1 MSAVPQSLD
10 GWQSSFLQV
19 LPAVE
24 THARIRFRRLN
35 ADRREEAI
43 QETIAAAC
51 VNFQLA
57 AVQGKLSV
65 VRPSSLA
72 DFAVRH
78 VRTGRH
84 VGGSQDAARDVMSP
98 VCQRLN
104 GVKVISIDRDRLP
117 ASLRDGTDG
126 WKRIAVE
133 DRKAMIP
140 DLAAFRIDFTQ
151 WLQLLT
157 DRDRRII
164 CALSS
169 GDSTKAVAE
178 RFRLSEGRVSQLRR
192 KFEQLWL
199 AFQGECAEA
208 AA

>member
-1 MSAVPQSLD
+1 MSAASHLSCD
-10 GWQSSFLQV
+10 WQKGFLAV

-51 VNFQLA
+51 LNYQLA
-57 AVQGKLSV
+57 AAQGKLNV
-65 VRPSSLA
+65 VHPSSLA

-78 VRTGRH
+78 TRTGRH
-84 VGGSQDAARDVMSP
+84 VGSAQDAARDVLSP
-98 VCQRLN
+98 ACQRRHH
-104 GVKVISIDRDRLP
+104 VEVISIDRDRLP
-117 ASLRDGTDG
+117 ATLRDGTDG

-133 DRKAMIP
+133 DRTAGIA

-151 WLQLLT
+151 WFQLLT
-157 DRDRRII
+157 DRDRKII

-169 GDSTKAVAE
+169 GDSTKLVAE
-178 RFRLSEGRVSQLRR
+178 RFGLSEGRVSQLRR
-192 KFEQLWL
+192 KFERLWRI
-199 AFQGECAEA
+199 FQGEAEA

>member
-1 MSAVPQSLD
+1 MSTITHLSSD
-10 GWQSSFLQV
+10 WQKGFLAV

-51 VNFQLA
+51 LNFQLA
-57 AVQGKLSV
+57 AAQGKLNV
-65 VRPSSLA
+65 VRPTFLA

-78 VRTGRH
+78 TRTGRH
-84 VGGSQDAARDVMSP
+84 VGSAQDAARDVLSP
-98 VCQRLN
+98 SCQRRH
-104 GVKVISIDRDRLP
+104 GVEVVSYDQDRLP
-117 ASLRDGTDG
+117 AGLRDGPDG

-133 DRKAMIP
+133 DRKAGIP
-140 DLAAFRIDFTQ
+140 DLAAFRIDFAG
-151 WLQLLT
+151 WLQTLT
-157 DRDRRII
+157 HRDREII

-178 RFRLSEGRVSQLRR
+178 QFGLSEGRVSQLRR
-192 KFEQLWL
+192 KFEQLWH
-199 AFQGECAEA
+199 AFQGVAEA

>member
-1 MSAVPQSLD
+1 MSVIPHASCD
-10 GWQSSFLQV
+10 WHAGFLKV

-51 VNFQLA
+51 LNFQLA
-57 AVQGKLSV
+57 AAQGKLNV
-65 VRPSSLA
+65 VHPSSLA

-98 VCQRLN
+98 VCQRRH
-104 GVKVISIDRDRLP
+104 GVEVVSIDRDRLP

-126 WKRIAVE
+126 WKRIAVA
-133 DRKAMIP
+133 DRKANIP
-140 DLAAFRIDFTQ
+140 DLSAFRIDFAG
-151 WLQLLT
+151 WLQTLT
-157 DRDRRII
+157 HRDREII
-164 CALSS
+164 CAFSG

-178 RFRLSEGRVSQLRR
+178 RFGLSEGRVSQLRR
-192 KFEQLWL
+192 KFERLWHS
-199 AFQGECAEA
+199 FQGEAQA